1 MKINR
6 RELLSLGAKAT
17 MALTAG
23 KFLVTESL
31 AAEIPPATLDTKFK
45 NAFIALDGFV
55 GQYMHEINSPGM
67 ILVLSDRA
75 KVQRVSTYGLSDL
88 ERKFPV
94 VPNQL
99 FHIGSISK
107 SFTAIAVLQLRE
119 EGKIDL
125 DKPILDYLP
134 WLKIETK
141 YAPVT
146 VHHLLTHTSGLPGN
160 VPIFLSDS
168 TAKHKQGYA
177 PGEYFHYCNLGFD
190 ILGRLVNQ
198 IDGQTYGESIS
209 RRIFQPLEMNA
220 TEPTINSDERDRTA
234 KNYMAYHDERP
245 SRRDG
250 KLAEAPQLIFEKG
263 SGSIASTA
271 GDMGLYIKMLVNGG
285 KGAKGRVLSEDGFKL
300 FTKPFIKAEEFSPT
314 ASYGY
319 GIAVDSLDGH
329 TILRHT
335 GGMVS
340 FMSALQV
347 DLDEGVGAFASINA
361 QQGYRPNPVAKYA
374 LQTMRAANEN
384 KPMPPRP
391 KPNPLTRIEKAAD
404 YAGVFTAPDGRKL
417 EFTSAGAGDALFV
430 LYKGKRLQIET
441 TASGGFLIPHPDF
454 EHFLISF
461 NREKGKDTPVTE
473 VSYGADWYANDKY
486 TGERNFVLSK
496 EWSAFV
502 GHYRNDSPWVGS
514 IKIVPLKGKLRIAD
528 VAPLEAIDANTF
540 RLTDEPESPEW
551 IAFLDVVNGKA
562 MHLKF
567 SGEDYWRVEAK

>member
-23 KFLVTESL
+23 RFFVTESR
-31 AAEIPPATLDTKFK
+31 AAETHPVAEDTKFK
-45 NAFIALDGFV
+45 DAFLALDGFV
-55 GQYMHEINSPGM
+55 KQYMREMNSPGM

-75 KVQRVSTYGLSDL
+75 GIRRTMTYGLSDL
-88 ERKFPV
+88 EQNRRV
-94 VPNQL
+94 APNQL

-107 SFTAIAVLQLRE
+107 SFTANAVLQLRE
-119 EGKIDL
+119 EGKLDL

-141 YAPVT
+141 YAPIT
-146 VHHLLTHTSGLPGN
+146 IHHLLTHTSGLPGN
-160 VPIFLSDS
+160 VSIFLSDPA
-168 TAKHKQGYA
+168 AKHKTGFA
-177 PGEYFHYCNLGFD
+177 PGEHFHYCNLGFD
-190 ILGRLVNQ
+190 ILGHLVSQ
-198 IDGQTYGESIS
+198 LDKRSYGESIR
-209 RRIFQPLEMNA
+209 RRILQPLEMNA
-220 TEPTINSDERDRTA
+220 TEPTINSDFRDRTA

-245 SRRDG
+245 SPRGG

-271 GDMGLYIKMLVNGG
+271 GDMGLYINMLVNRG
-285 KGAKGRVLSEDGFKL
+285 KGAKKRVLSEDSFKL
-300 FTKPFIKAEEFSPT
+300 FTKPYIKAEEFSPT

-319 GIAVDSLDGH
+319 GIAVDQLDGH

-347 DLDEGVGAFASINA
+347 DIDEGVGAFASINA
-361 QQGYRPNPVAKYA
+361 MQGYRPNPVAMYA
-374 LQTMRAANEN
+374 LKTMRAANAN
-384 KPMPPRP
+384 QPMPQRP
-391 KPNPLTRIEKAAD
+391 TPNPLTRIEKAAD

-417 EFTSAGAGDALFV
+417 EFTSAAGNALFV
-430 LYKGKRLQIET
+430 LYKGKRLQLET
-441 TASGGFLIPHPDF
+441 TAGGGFLIPHRDF
-454 EHFLISF
+454 ERFLISF

-486 TGERNFVLSK
+486 KGERNFSLPK

-502 GHYRNDSPWVGS
+502 GHYRNDSPWIGS
-514 IKIVPLKGKLRIAD
+514 VRIVPLKGKLRMD
-528 VAPLEAIDANTF
+528 GLLPLEAIDSDTF
-540 RLTDEPESPEW
+540 RLADEPQNPEW

-567 SGEDYWRVEAK
+567 SGEDYWRVESK